1 MKKNLH
7 FVLALTL
14 GLATT
19 VSAQDWSVDSRTRVN
34 SAEIGTEKSQ
44 FNENLTRIGVA
55 FGNENVGVVFSSDFY
70 TVLGSDFSAPVMEFN
85 NGLTF
90 VHEAYVHSNVM
101 DFAHVKAGRMALNY
115 GSGRILGS
123 NDWDLNGNTWDGA
136 LVGINNDFGDLHFG
150 FASASSEDE
159 GLFEVKGTQM
169 FANFAK
175 SMDAMSINATY
186 LQDTYTET
194 GYEDLELTAMG
205 LDASYKMNNG
215 ATLTLGY
222 YTAETSGLEE
232 NVEMDLTALG
242 VHYPVNEDLGVHAGY
257 DMYGEDGFYLP
268 SGSFGDGLG
277 SGMIYSSF
285 AGFEGTDVSFG
296 GTYSM
301 GNFDLGATMHN
312 IKSEDDATEYSV
324 MDVSLAYSLSDNS
337 SVRVNYATNDM
348 LEDMDIDATQTWITL
363 HVGF

>member
-34 SAEIGTEKSQ
+34 SAEVGTEKLQ
-44 FNENLTRIGVA
+44 VNENLTRIGVA
-55 FGNENVGVVFSSDFY
+55 FGNENVGVVFSSDFA
-70 TVLGSDFSAPVMEFN
+70 TTLGSDFSAPNFEFN
-85 NGLTF
+85 DGLTF

-101 DFAHVKAGRMALNY
+101 DFAHVKAGRMALNF
-115 GSGRILGS
+115 GSGRVLGS
-123 NDWDLNGNTWDGA
+123 NDWNLNGNTWDGA

-150 FASASSEDE
+150 YASASYEDE
-159 GLFEVKGTQM
+159 GLYELSGTQM

-175 SMDAMSINATY
+175 SMDNMSINATY
-186 LQDTYTET
+186 VQATDVET
-194 GYEDLELTAMG
+194 GFEDAEVTAMG
-205 LDASYKMNNG
+205 LDASYEMANG
-215 ATLTLGY
+215 VTLTLGY
-222 YTAETSGLEE
+222 YTAEESGFED
-232 NVEMDLTALG
+232 NAEMDLTALG
-242 VHYPVNEDLGVHAGY
+242 VHYPVNEGLSVHAGY

-277 SGMIYSSF
+277 SGMVYSSF
-285 AGFEGTDVSFG
+285 DGFEGTDVSFG
-296 GTYSM
+296 GSYSM

-312 IKSEDDATEYSV
+312 IKSEDDVTEYSV
-324 MDVSLAYSLSDNS
+324 MDVSLAYTLSDNS
-337 SVRVNYATNDM
+337 SIRVNYATNDM
-348 LEDMDIDATQTWITL
+348 LEDSDMDATQTWITL